1 MKFLVT
7 SYSDP
12 NDTRVIEGSG
22 FRVDEGGAILI
33 VNKEE
38 LVARLV
44 NVNIEAIPSGRES
57 SKALVKLAQ
66 RYRNFSEEDL
76 VSVFASEEPQVT
88 KDSKALATDI
98 RSLAG
103 SVLSQAGKD

>member
-7 SYSDP
+7 SYNDP
-12 NDTRVIEGSG
+12 NDTRVIEGTG

-44 NVNIEAIPSGRES
+44 NVNIEAMSTSRES

-66 RYRNFSEEDL
+66 KYRTFSDVQL
-76 VSVFASEEPQVT
+76 GNIVQAGDDSVARLC
-88 KDSKALATDI
+88 DDI
-98 RSLAG
+98 KSLAG

>member
-12 NDTRVIEGSG
+12 NDSRVIEGTG
-22 FRVDEGGAILI
+22 FKVDEGGAILI
-33 VNKEE
+33 VNKEV
-38 LVARLV
+38 LVARLI
-44 NVNIEAIPSGRES
+44 NVNIEALPSGRES

-66 RYRNFSEEDL
+66 KYRKFDLLDRMSGPMRPEDVNQISED
-76 VSVFASEEPQVT
+76 V
-88 KDSKALATDI
+88 K
-98 RSLAG
+98 SLAG